1 MSGPRISSRIA
12 ALISRFRR
20 DSGANIAVIFAIA
33 LVPIIT
39 MIGCATDYSLAVR
52 MKAKMQSAAD
62 GASVASISQNSAGYL
77 AATQMTTDGSVPAG
91 VAEANNIFT
100 GNVNGTGGYQ
110 SLSVISTVTKTR
122 AALRSNVQFSAQVPT
137 IFLNIIGYQYLT
149 ISGSS
154 SASASLPL
162 YLDFYLMLDVSGS
175 MGLPSTDAEQT
186 RLSAINPDNFTNYP
200 GGCTL
205 ACHFSPA
212 NSCGNSSQKYPTNNA
227 CMGYTISRSA
237 RPRMRTSSTRRQRRA
252 CPRRS
257 PACRIRCF
265 PVFRTR
271 CFPVIRAA
279 WRRSRPVRPTAPPTA
294 SSCAPTRLATP

>member
-1 MSGPRISSRIA
+1 MTDTRRAACVCAIDLTSNQSTAWNRARSLLRHLRAEEAFDMSGPRISSRIA

-20 DSGANIAVIFAIA
+20 DSKANIAVIFAIA

-110 SLSVISTVTKTR
+110 SLSVTSTVTKTR

-137 IFLNIIGYQYLT
+137 IFLNIIGYQYL
-149 ISGSS
+149 
-154 SASASLPL
+154 
-162 YLDFYLMLDVSGS
+162 
-175 MGLPSTDAEQT
+175 
-186 RLSAINPDNFTNYP
+186 
-200 GGCTL
+200 
-205 ACHFSPA
+205 
-212 NSCGNSSQKYPTNNA
+212 
-227 CMGYTISRSA
+227 
-237 RPRMRTSSTRRQRRA
+237 
-252 CPRRS
+252 
-257 PACRIRCF
+257 
-265 PVFRTR
+265 
-271 CFPVIRAA
+271 
-279 WRRSRPVRPTAPPTA
+279 
-294 SSCAPTRLATP
+294 

>member
-110 SLSVISTVTKTR
+110 SLSVTSTVTKTR

-186 RLSAINPDNFTNYP
+186 RLSAINPVSSRRRWRPRRPRSTCAKARRRWTTAMFHP
-200 GGCTL
+200 GADRSRRPQRSWFRPARCSTQ
-205 ACHFSPA
+205 SPSICSICICLTSNTRA
-212 NSCGNSSQKYPTNNA
+212 RPGP
-227 CMGYTISRSA
+227 SRS
-237 RPRMRTSSTRRQRRA
+237 STA
-252 CPRRS
+252 
-257 PACRIRCF
+257 
-265 PVFRTR
+265 
-271 CFPVIRAA
+271 
-279 WRRSRPVRPTAPPTA
+279 
-294 SSCAPTRLATP
+294 